1 MIGQTLMPF
10 AQRVAVGNTSM
21 LLTPDAAADIR
32 ETVLPMVQYDSI
44 GRTSVPST
52 LLNNPRQ
59 NADVKHYILFL
70 LTF

>member
-1 MIGQTLMPF
+1 MPF
-10 AQRVAVGNTSM
+10 AQRVAVENTSM

-32 ETVLPMVQYDSI
+32 ESVLPMAQYDSI

-52 LLNNPRQ
+52 LLNNLRQ
-59 NADVKHYILFL
+59 NTDVKHYFLFL